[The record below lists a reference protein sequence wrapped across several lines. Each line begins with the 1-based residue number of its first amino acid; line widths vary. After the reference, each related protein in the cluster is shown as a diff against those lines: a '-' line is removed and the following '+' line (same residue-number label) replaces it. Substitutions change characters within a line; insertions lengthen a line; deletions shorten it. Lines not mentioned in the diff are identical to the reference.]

1 MDRVFFALLTY
12 SAPMNG
18 PKENYEYKRRRKERL
33 IAVAVFVTIV
43 AFTAI
48 EVHLLKLS
56 SKLPFV
62 NSIFFFGLMNLN
74 VLLVMVLLFL
84 VFRNALKLILDERR
98 GRLGSRLKTRLV
110 VSFLLFATVPT
121 VFLFTTSALYIKSS
135 FDKWFNVKVEGTL
148 ERSLEVVQNYY
159 ETTERNASHFAK
171 KISLSF
177 GSGALSGEGFYRRLQ
192 QTRLDYGVDSIE
204 YYASPLASRV
214 ATFSPETATQ
224 IPAATL
230 ETLKKAFTGTQECRV
245 QNVGQGELVRCGASL
260 GVGRGI
266 ILVSYFIP
274 MKLANQLADIHM
286 TYSDYKLEN
295 PLNYPIKSIYFF
307 ILSMVTLLVLF
318 AATWTGFYVARR
330 LTGPIE
336 ELVKGTG
343 EVARGNLDYHI
354 NLTGGDELAKLVD
367 SFNSMTRELKQNKAD
382 IELTHERLQRS
393 NQEIEHRRKYIEVL
407 LENVQSGVISL
418 DEEGRISMI
427 NPAAAELLRSPVEEL
442 LGQPYLA
449 LVPENLKADL
459 EQLLDAVYGTSKS
472 IRKEM
477 RLKSKK
483 GRWVNLLVTISVL
496 RDENRKQ
503 LGVVAVLD
511 DVTEI
516 QQIERMSAWREVA
529 KRIAHEI
536 KNPLTPIQLSVQRL
550 RRRYLDKIQ
559 DDGAFGESTEII
571 LKEVDAL
578 KMLVNEFSAFARL
591 PEIQKQLEDLND
603 TVLEAANLFKAAHEG
618 IQFDLELDSQIPRL
632 YLDKAQIKRVLINL
646 FDNAVAAM
654 NTRGTILVR
663 TEFDSLARLVK
674 MHVLDEGCGID
685 ADSST
690 QLFEP
695 YFSTKQGGTGLGLAI
710 VQRIVGDHGG
720 NVRAVPREPRGTCFT
735 IELPQTVLSETKD
748 PEIKYTLQGE
758 DLGVEKNPWC

>member
-1 MDRVFFALLTY
+1 MDF
-12 SAPMNG
+12 M
-18 PKENYEYKRRRKERL
+18 KENYEYKRRKREKI
-33 IAVAVFVTIV
+33 IAAIVFVTIIV
-43 AFTAI
+43 FTAI

-148 ERSLEVVQNYY
+148 QRSLEVVQTYY
-159 ETTERNASHFAK
+159 QTTERNASHFAR
-171 KISLSF
+171 KISFELQK
-177 GSGALSGEGFYRRLQ
+177 GSLTGESLYRKLQ
-192 QTRLDYGVDSIE
+192 NARIEYDLDGIE
-204 YYASPLASRV
+204 YYASPFANRVISAAPDKLKLIPSAS
-214 ATFSPETATQ
+214 
-224 IPAATL
+224 L
-230 ETLKKAFTGTQECRV
+230 ETLHRTFSGANDCKV
-245 QNVGQGELVRCGASL
+245 QNVGTGELVRCGVYV
-260 GVGRGI
+260 GVGRGV
-266 ILVSYFIP
+266 LFTNYFIP
-274 MKLANQLADIHM
+274 LNLANQLADIHM
-286 TYSDYKLEN
+286 TYSDYKLDN
-295 PLNYPIKSIYFF
+295 PFNYPIKSTYFF

-318 AATWTGFYVARR
+318 TATWTGFYVAKR

-354 NLTGGDELAKLVD
+354 NMTGGDELAKLVD
-367 SFNSMTRELKQNKAD
+367 SFNSMTRELKENKRD
-382 IELTHERLQRS
+382 IEETHARLQKS

-407 LENVQSGVISL
+407 LENVQSGVVSL
-418 DEEGRISMI
+418 DEQGLISMI
-427 NPAAAELLRSPVEEL
+427 NPAASGLLEVPSGQL
-442 LGQPYLA
+442 LGRPYWA
-449 LVPENLKADL
+449 LVSKSHHDELRDL
-459 EQLLDAVYGTSKS
+459 LSAVYGTSKS
-472 IRKEM
+472 VRRELRIQNSR
-477 RLKSKK
+477 
-483 GRWVNLLVTISVL
+483 GQWVNLIVTLSVL
-496 RDENRKQ
+496 RDEKKRQ
-503 LGVVAVLD
+503 VGVVAVFD

-559 DDGAFGESTEII
+559 DDGTFGEATEII

-578 KMLVNEFSAFARL
+578 KTMVNEFSAFARL
-591 PEIQKQLEDLND
+591 PETKKQQEDLND
-603 TVLEAANLFKAAHEG
+603 IVTEAVSLFKSAHDSIE
-618 IQFDLELDSQIPRL
+618 FKLHLLPDLPQLALDRS
-632 YLDKAQIKRVLINL
+632 QIKRIIFNL
-646 FDNAVAAM
+646 FDNSVTAM
-654 NTRGTILVR
+654 DQIGTIEVASDFIPLSQTVR
-663 TEFDSLARLVK
+663 LIIS
-674 MHVLDEGCGID
+674 DEGCGID
-685 ADSST
+685 SESSS

-710 VQRIVGDHGG
+710 VQRIVADHGG
-720 NVRAVPREPRGTCFT
+720 TVKASSNEVKGTRFT
-735 IELPQTVLSETKD
+735 IEFPAGERSDSQTDGLEPKLNSKEL
-748 PEIKYTLQGE
+748 E
-758 DLGVEKNPWC
+758 VEKNTWC